1 MADSS
6 LTAAGRLPCVANSPD
21 LEARVAALEARLE
34 EVAADAVAA
43 RHLAAG
49 ADRDVSEVRAE
60 LRAHTSAL
68 NALRENQVEQ
78 GQAIGDLQV
87 KVNQGFA
94 EMRGKLDQTAAGQE
108 LIVGL
113 LNTLIDRDEQ

>member
-1 MADSS
+1 M
-6 LTAAGRLPCVANSPD
+6 ANSPD

-60 LRAHTSAL
+60 LRAHTGAL
-68 NALRENQVEQ
+68 NALRETQVEQ
-78 GQAIGDLQV
+78 GQVIGDLQV